1 MHEPITP
8 MTAST
13 TTSGTV
19 SSQLQEQYACDVFNV
34 KTMRTYLS
42 MGVYKKLLSTL
53 SRGSKLDPSI
63 ANEVAQAMK
72 QWALDNGATHYTHW
86 FQPLTGS
93 TAEKHDAFL
102 EPDREGNLLL
112 EFSGKNLVQGEP
124 DASSFPSGG
133 LRATF
138 EARGYTAW
146 DPTSPAFIKRTP
158 HSATLCIPTAFC
170 SYTGEALDKKT
181 PLLRSMSV
189 VSKQAERVLACFGR
203 KDVKVVSNL
212 GAEQEYFLVDKEL
225 YKKRPDLV
233 MCGRTL
239 FGNVPPKHQQM
250 EDHYFGCIKDRVLE
264 YMTAVDHALWRLGIP
279 AKTRHNEVAPGQ
291 FEIAPNFEE
300 LNVAVDHNMLIME
313 VLRKEA
319 SKHDLVCLL
328 HEKPFAGI
336 NGSGKHNNWSLG
348 TEELGSLFNPGT
360 SPHENA
366 LFLTFLAAVI
376 RAIDL
381 HADILRASISKL
393 GNDHRLGAN
402 EAPPAIISIFLGDQL
417 EEIIQ
422 QIKEGGAKTSR
433 TIGSMNVGVDT
444 LPDLPKDT
452 SDRNRTSPFAFTGN
466 KFEFRAVGS
475 SQTCAWPMTVLN
487 TIVAETLE
495 EIADKLEP
503 VVGKP
508 EFRQTLQ
515 NLLQD
520 IIEKHERVIFNGDG
534 YNDAWVVEAERRGL
548 PHIRTTLEALDV
560 LDAPKTLDLFAKYG
574 VMTPAELK
582 ARKEVQH
589 EIYVK
594 ELAIEAKT
602 AIDMI
607 ETMYLPTAA
616 KQMKQLADTINSVK
630 ASGIRAGLSAA
641 VATAEKVGVLYD
653 RLPVLLDK
661 LRASRTQDCQSI
673 KNALTEARD
682 VIDRLEKATN
692 DSLWPVPNYDQ
703 LLFI

>member
-1 MHEPITP
+1 MHEPITL
-8 MTAST
+8 MTAPTS
-13 TTSGTV
+13 TSGTV

-42 MGVYKKLLSTL
+42 KGVYKKLLSTL

-72 QWALDNGATHYTHW
+72 QWAVDNGATHYTHW

-319 SKHDLVCLL
+319 AKHGLVCLL

-360 SPHENA
+360 NPHENA

-376 RAIDL
+376 KAIDL

-422 QIKEGGAKTSR
+422 QIKDGGAKTSR

-520 IIEKHERVIFNGDG
+520 IIVKHERVIFNGDG
-534 YNDAWVVEAERRGL
+534 YNDAWVMEAERRGL
-548 PHIRTTLEALDV
+548 PHIRTSLEALDV

-616 KQMKQLADTINSVK
+616 KQMKQLADTINSLK
-630 ASGIRAGLSAA
+630 ASGVQAGLSAA

-653 RLPVLLDK
+653 RLPVLLDQ
-661 LRASRTQDCQSI
+661 LRASRTQDCQAI

-682 VIDRLEKATN
+682 VIDRLEKAT
-692 DSLWPVPNYDQ
+692 DDALWPVPNYDQ

>member
-1 MHEPITP
+1 MTP
-8 MTAST
+8 QECT
-13 TTSGTV
+13 TGRKETSPCA
-19 SSQLQEQYACDVFNV
+19 LIQEQYACDVFNI

-42 MGVYKKLLSTL
+42 KGVFKKLMSTMEL
-53 SRGSKLDPSI
+53 GRKLDPSI
-63 ANEVAQAMK
+63 ANEVAQGMK
-72 QWALDNGATHYTHW
+72 QWAVDNGATHYTHW

-102 EPDREGNLLL
+102 EPDNEGNLIL
-112 EFSGKNLVQGEP
+112 EFTGKSLVQGEP

-181 PLLRSMSV
+181 PLLRSMNV
-189 VSKQAERVLACFGR
+189 VSKQAERVLACFG
-203 KDVKVVSNL
+203 KTGLDVVSNL
-212 GAEQEYFLVDKEL
+212 GAEQEYFLIDKEL

-250 EDHYFGCIKDRVLE
+250 EDHYFGCIKDRILE
-264 YMTAVDHALWRLGIP
+264 YMTDVDHALWRLGIP

-291 FEIAPNFEE
+291 FEIAPTFEE
-300 LNVAVDHNMLIME
+300 LNLAVDHNMLLME
-313 VLRKEA
+313 VLRKQA
-319 SKHDLVCLL
+319 AKHGLVCLL

-336 NGSGKHNNWSLG
+336 NGSGKHNNWSLSTKG
-348 TEELGSLFNPGT
+348 MGSLFTPGAT
-360 SPHENA
+360 PHDNA
-366 LFLTFLAAVI
+366 IFLTFLAAVI
-376 RAIDL
+376 KAIDV

-402 EAPPAIISIFLGDQL
+402 EAPPAIISIFLGEQL
-417 EEIIQ
+417 EEIVR
-422 QIKEGGAKTSR
+422 QIKHGGARSSR
-433 TIGSMNVGVDT
+433 SMGTMNVGVDT
-444 LPDLPKDT
+444 IPDLPKDT

-487 TIVAETLE
+487 TIVAETLD
-495 EIADKLEP
+495 EIATMLEP

-508 EFRQTLQ
+508 EFQQTLQ

-520 IIEKHERVIFNGDG
+520 IIVKHERVIFNGDG
-534 YNDAWVVEAERRGL
+534 YSDEWVKEAERRGL
-548 PHIRTTLEALDV
+548 PHLRTSLEALEV
-560 LDAPKTLDLFAKYG
+560 LEHPKTLELFAKYG
-574 VMTPAELK
+574 VMSKAELK
-582 ARKEVQH
+582 ARKEVQC
-589 EIYVK
+589 EIYEK

-602 AIDMI
+602 AIDMV
-607 ETMYLPTAA
+607 ETQYMPTAA
-616 KQMKQLADTINSVK
+616 KQVKELAQTVAAIK
-630 ASGIRAGLSAA
+630 ASGTTFGLSAA
-641 VATAEKVGVLYD
+641 EATLEKVGNLYAQ
-653 RLPVLLDK
+653 LPPALDA
-661 LRASRTQDCQSI
+661 LRKSRTQGSKEI
-673 KNALTEARD
+673 KAALTEARRIVD
-682 VIDRLEKATN
+682 LLEKAT
-692 DSLWPVPNYDQ
+692 DDTLWPVPNYDQ